1 MILQKLNLDL
11 TKMHSIVKD
20 YKTEED
26 IANLIEGFK
35 SRTLPAAHW
44 THEAHLITG
53 LWFNYNYS
61 DLEAICF
68 LRSGIISYNIS
79 SGGENTPEKGYHE
92 TLTLFWCRILNNFV
106 KKNEVSRWLNYAIN
120 SSRVNGHRKN
130 FHLSTIPGKY
140 YFLFK
145 PAQFG

>member
-1 MILQKLNLDL
+1 MDTI
-11 TKMHSIVKD
+11 IKD
-20 YKTEED
+20 FKTEKN
-26 IANLIEGFK
+26 ISNLVEGFK

-61 DLEAICF
+61 ELEAICF

-92 TLTLFWCRILNNFV
+92 TLTLFWCRILNNFI
-106 KKNEVSRWLNYAIN
+106 KINEGLSLIDLCDKFLKSRW
-120 SSRVNGHRKN
+120 SSKE
-130 FHLSTIPGKY
+130 LPLEY
-140 YFLFK
+140 YSREVLFSLEARATWIA
-145 PAQFG
+145 PNLRNL

>member
-1 MILQKLNLDL
+1 MDTIIQDF
-11 TKMHSIVKD
+11 
-20 YKTEED
+20 KTEKD
-26 IANLIEGFK
+26 ISNLIEGFK
-35 SRTLPAAHW
+35 SRTLPATHW

-61 DLEAICF
+61 ALEAICF

-106 KKNEVSRWLNYAIN
+106 KINEGLKLVDLCDKFLKSRW
-120 SSRVNGHRKN
+120 SSKELPLEYYSREVLFSLEARATWIAPNLRK
-130 FHLSTIPGKY
+130 L
-140 YFLFK
+140 
-145 PAQFG
+145 